1 MRSEP
6 YYEVENMLE
15 YNITLTRI
23 YGLEYYNAIV
33 TFDGHVL
40 LNTQRMSESAIKRA
54 VAECILNNA

>member
-1 MRSEP
+1 
-6 YYEVENMLE
+6 MLE